1 MYKEE
6 GRKEIHKNMLHP
18 RSAIFVSW
26 DESDFKAY
34 MPLLYM
40 IHGGSKC
47 AASLTEAFVVLLQK
61 QQLPNLPTLLLCDST
76 PGDS

>member
-1 MYKEE
+1 
-6 GRKEIHKNMLHP
+6 MLHP

-26 DESDFKAY
+26 DDADFMCY
-34 MPLLYM
+34 VPLLRM

-61 QQLPNLPTLLLCDST
+61 QQLPNLPTLQLSDST
-76 PGDS
+76 PGDSWQWLKNQNIMP